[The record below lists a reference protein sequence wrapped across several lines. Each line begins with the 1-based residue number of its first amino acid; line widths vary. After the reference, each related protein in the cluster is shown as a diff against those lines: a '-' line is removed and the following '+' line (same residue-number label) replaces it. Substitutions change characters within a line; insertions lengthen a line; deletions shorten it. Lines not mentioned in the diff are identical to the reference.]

1 MVAINPFKQTKQL
14 LVKIANETKVGA
26 IAVVAVALLILGFN
40 FLKGKKLLTSS
51 TTLYANYNNIQGLQK
66 SNPVLINGLQVG
78 TVYDIR
84 TDKNMRNILV
94 EINITK
100 DVHIAENSI
109 AVIKTNPISTPSI
122 EIVLGDAA
130 DHLKNKDT
138 IAVSAT
144 GGILGNL
151 MEKVDPVITQLKRT
165 MVSLDTLLVNFN
177 TVLDPNAKG
186 NISSALRNLNTVT
199 TSMVQSTA
207 SLNTL
212 LNTQTGSLAKTL
224 NNVESI
230 TGNMANN
237 NEKINN
243 VMTSLDKTTTKISQ
257 LEFDKAVNTLN
268 ATLADFQK
276 TVAKL
281 NNTDGSLGK
290 ILNDPT
296 LYNNLASTGNKLNLL
311 LDDVRINPKRYVNI
325 SVFGKKAKGSP
336 LTTPLPD
343 TLNSPYIIEV
353 VNQ

>member
-1 MVAINPFKQTKQL
+1 M
-14 LVKIANETKVGA
+14 KIANETKVGA
-26 IAVVAVALLILGFN
+26 IAVVAVAMLILGFN

-51 TTLYANYNNIQGLQK
+51 TTLYANYSNIQGLQK

-84 TDKNMRNILV
+84 TDKNMRNILI

-100 DVHIAENSI
+100 DVYIAKNSV
-109 AVIKTNPISTPSI
+109 AVIKTNPIATPSL
-122 EIVLGDAA
+122 EIVLGNSNE
-130 DHLKNKDT
+130 HLKNKDS
-138 IAVSAT
+138 IATSDT
-144 GGILGNL
+144 GGLLGGL

-186 NISSALRNLNTVT
+186 NISSALRNLNTIT
-199 TSMVQSTA
+199 TSMVQSTS

-243 VMTSLDKTTTKISQ
+243 VMSSLDKTTTKISE
-257 LEFDKAVNTLN
+257 LEFEKAVNTLN
-268 ATLADFQK
+268 ATLADFQQ

-281 NNTDGSLGK
+281 NKPDGTLGK

-325 SVFGKKAKGSP
+325 SVFGRKPKGNP
-336 LTTPLPD
+336 VTVPFPD
-343 TLNSPYIIEV
+343 TLNSPYLIKLA
-353 VNQ
+353 N

>member
-1 MVAINPFKQTKQL
+1 M
-14 LVKIANETKVGA
+14 KISNETKVGA
-26 IAVVAVALLILGFN
+26 IAVVSVALLILGFN

-51 TTLYANYNNIQGLQK
+51 TTLYASYNNIQGLQK

-84 TDKNMRNILV
+84 TDKNMRNIMV

-100 DVHIAENSI
+100 DVYIAKNSV
-109 AVIKTNPISTPSI
+109 AVVKTNPISTPSI
-122 EIVLGDAA
+122 EIVLGDAT
-130 DHLKNKDT
+130 DHLENKDT
-138 IAVSAT
+138 INTSDK
-144 GGILGNL
+144 GGLLGNL

-186 NISSALRNLNTVT
+186 NISSALKNMNLIT

-207 SLNTL
+207 YLNVL
-212 LNTQTGSLAKTL
+212 LNTQTGALAKTL

-237 NEKINN
+237 NEKISN
-243 VMTSLDKTTTKISQ
+243 VMSSLDKTTTKISE
-257 LEFDKAVNTLN
+257 LEFEKAVNTLN

-281 NNTDGSLGK
+281 NNTDGTMGK
-290 ILNDPT
+290 ILNDPS

-325 SVFGKKAKGSP
+325 SVFGKKTKGSP
-336 LTTPLPD
+336 LSTPLPD
-343 TLNSPYIIEV
+343 TLDSPYLIQK
-353 VNQ
+353 VN